1 MLATKE
7 IKSEKKLPVGWRI
20 EKLGDVFDVVTG
32 NTPPKKDPEN
42 YGDDIP
48 FVKPPELRNSVI
60 DKAEDNLSNLGAT
73 KSRVLPPFSVLVSC
87 IGNLGKIAMNKIP
100 VAFNQQINALKCSK
114 EFDYKYPFYFCQSS
128 AFKNQLQSASSATT
142 VAIVNKSS
150 FEKLKIVVPP
160 PAEQHRIVQK
170 IEELF
175 SELDYA
181 ITTLKT
187 TRQQLQTYRQSVLK
201 HAFEGHFTGGNKK
214 WKLDRIGSVLGFIN
228 NGYTPS
234 PAKMSGKGD
243 VQFLKV
249 YNLNFDGTLNYN
261 KNPVFISKEVHE
273 TELKRS
279 RTYPNDVLI
288 NIVGPPLGKVSL
300 VPPIAAEFNINQ
312 AIVLFRPNE
321 KVIPKFLRYFLQ
333 SPQVIHWLEGTSK
346 ATAGQ
351 YNVKVSTCREI
362 LIPIIDTE
370 LQEKIV
376 FEIETRLSESDY
388 LLQTIN
394 QQLIHAESLRQSILQ
409 QAFSGEL

>member
-1 MLATKE
+1 MPATQEIKLERIRNTKWETKKLSEVCTILDGKRKPINSTERQSRIAGKPKNSLYPYYGATGQVGFIDDYLIEGEYVLLGEDGAPFLESFKDKAYLVNGKIWVNNHAHILKAHGSNKYLCYFLNQINYREFVSGTTRLKLNQSMMKE
-7 IKSEKKLPVGWRI
+7 IPIL
-20 EKLGDVFDVVTG
+20 
-32 NTPPKKDPEN
+32 
-42 YGDDIP
+42 
-48 FVKPPELRNSVI
+48 
-60 DKAEDNLSNLGAT
+60 
-73 KSRVLPPFSVLVSC
+73 LPPL
-87 IGNLGKIAMNKIP
+87 P
-100 VAFNQQINALKCSK
+100 
-114 EFDYKYPFYFCQSS
+114 
-128 AFKNQLQSASSATT
+128 
-142 VAIVNKSS
+142 
-150 FEKLKIVVPP
+150 
-160 PAEQHRIVQK
+160 EQHRIVQK

-187 TRQQLQTYRQSVLK
+187 TQQQLQTYRQSVLK
-201 HAFEGHFTGGNKK
+201 HAFEGYFTGGNKK
-214 WKLDRIGSVLGFIN
+214 WKLDRIGNVLAFIN

-234 PAKMSGKGD
+234 PAKMSDKGD

-249 YNLNFDGTLNYN
+249 YNLNFDGTLNYM
-261 KNPVFISKEVHE
+261 KNPVFISKDVHE
-273 TELKRS
+273 NELKRS

-300 VPPIAAEFNINQ
+300 VPPVAAEFNINQ

-321 KVIPKFLRYFLQ
+321 KITPKFLRYFLQ

-351 YNVKVSTCREI
+351 YNIKVSTCREI
-362 LIPIIDTE
+362 MIPIIDPT

-409 QAFSGEL
+409 RAFSGEL